1 MRQTFFKF
9 DRNPVVLMRRHHLK
23 GPQGEDRCKLTECQ
37 ERFISYVLNW
47 WFDKK
52 QPKLQPLYNL
62 VINRF
67 DVPKFEVLK
76 GFKFPTIT
84 TIRTRAKAIK
94 TIISEIGR
102 NGSRYSQNK
111 YGAGTTDVRA
121 LKFGDSCATDQVLLS
136 IFTDAKGETKV
147 TEIDQKRNGSPLEDN
162 EVNRLWLFFMI
173 DVATRLPLAWLL
185 AETADRDHQKKLL
198 RMAMR
203 DKTREAVRYGC
214 KRTPAPPVHLALVK
228 SDNGTAARNGPIYAI
243 QLRAGTAVMTG
254 RAHNSTDNTYTERP
268 FGTAQWQV
276 VNFRDGYVGS
286 GPGELN
292 GYDGHKNAKI
302 TPDDLMG
309 PLTRYWVDEY
319 PFAPHNET
327 GMFTATPWQKFEE
340 LAKLSDGIKAPS
352 AQTLRIH
359 LGECKEATVTS
370 EGVKIFNIRYNS
382 TSLQKFAGGARN
394 KVTVCLNPDDL
405 QQLSILSEDTTQI
418 MSADLSMTT
427 FADLTLE
434 EAIGVMRAAVEANP
448 ELSVLPDRNLQDA
461 RKRRAFGMAS
471 VPDPNSPAPYTKID
485 KLMRQADAMAN
496 VDFVPLSRSGPTVAP
511 GHVMDRQLD
520 AFTAMSNPF
529 PETAPVVLPADHP
542 DPAVEIT
549 DVTTSDEDVPPDSKV
564 PLFAPIQKSKL

>member
-1 MRQTFFKF
+1 VHLSGKGCLSRRIIRQKLRPLACELAGDPNLFRDAHIGSSSLPHSLPKGRSLSEMRQTFLKF

-185 AETADRDHQKKLL
+185 AERLTVI
-198 RMAMR
+198 
-203 DKTREAVRYGC
+203 TRRNCFEWQCGIRHARLFV
-214 KRTPAPPVHLALVK
+214 TVANAP
-228 SDNGTAARNGPIYAI
+228 
-243 QLRAGTAVMTG
+243 QLR
-254 RAHNSTDNTYTERP
+254 
-268 FGTAQWQV
+268 
-276 VNFRDGYVGS
+276 
-286 GPGELN
+286 
-292 GYDGHKNAKI
+292 
-302 TPDDLMG
+302 
-309 PLTRYWVDEY
+309 RYIL
-319 PFAPHNET
+319 
-327 GMFTATPWQKFEE
+327 PW
-340 LAKLSDGIKAPS
+340 
-352 AQTLRIH
+352 
-359 LGECKEATVTS
+359 
-370 EGVKIFNIRYNS
+370 
-382 TSLQKFAGGARN
+382 
-394 KVTVCLNPDDL
+394 
-405 QQLSILSEDTTQI
+405 
-418 MSADLSMTT
+418 
-427 FADLTLE
+427 
-434 EAIGVMRAAVEANP
+434 
-448 ELSVLPDRNLQDA
+448 
-461 RKRRAFGMAS
+461 
-471 VPDPNSPAPYTKID
+471 
-485 KLMRQADAMAN
+485 
-496 VDFVPLSRSGPTVAP
+496 
-511 GHVMDRQLD
+511 
-520 AFTAMSNPF
+520 
-529 PETAPVVLPADHP
+529 
-542 DPAVEIT
+542 
-549 DVTTSDEDVPPDSKV
+549 
-564 PLFAPIQKSKL
+564 